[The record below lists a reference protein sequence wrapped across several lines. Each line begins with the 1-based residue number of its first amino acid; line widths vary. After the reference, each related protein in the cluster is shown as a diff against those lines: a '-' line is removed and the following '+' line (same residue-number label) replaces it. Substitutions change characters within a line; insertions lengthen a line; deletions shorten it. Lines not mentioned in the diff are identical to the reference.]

1 VQALLDAHSLK
12 IPVGILIP
20 RSRIPQEFLLR
31 SIPSKRSIPEKKK
44 FLIKLF
50 QKSFQVRRRVR
61 GYFLKDLIF
70 TLILF

>member
-31 SIPSKRSIPEKKK
+31 SISTSSENSRKEKVFDKTFSKK
-44 FLIKLF
+44 F
-50 QKSFQVRRRVR
+50 S
-61 GYFLKDLIF
+61 GEAEG
-70 TLILF
+70 